1 MILPLG
7 KGAVQAVLVRK
18 PSFNWMSFTTN
29 LAELHDKST
38 PPRINGWNPKI
49 GGLGRCFSFSVLR
62 YFQVPCWCFI
72 GCRSFELTH
81 PFKRMYGELPQHT
94 LWFLGSYIICNIMSM
109 ICISYVNIYIYRYS
123 VYRYIHVVFSFLSE
137 QIVGTVEVSSSYHSG
152 RRPMPTSCHC
162 AFTGHRVGL
171 TPPIHLNP

>member
-1 MILPLG
+1 MCLLCKWCWFGLKPWLGQWLGSTDAKATRLGWISPVATSSTISLRPAVILPLG

-109 ICISYVNIYIYRYS
+109 ICISYVNIYI
-123 VYRYIHVVFSFLSE
+123 
-137 QIVGTVEVSSSYHSG
+137 
-152 RRPMPTSCHC
+152 
-162 AFTGHRVGL
+162 
-171 TPPIHLNP
+171 